1 VIVARLWRYAFV
13 DGWPFRRARSEGKL
27 MKALSLQSFIGAR
40 LRSSAIVTALVPSS
54 NILDDD
60 ARPERFPCIIV
71 RHSQPTSF
79 DRIELNIWS
88 KASGF
93 AEVREISAAI
103 AHALETSPWQLVGPE
118 PSHLRITTS
127 LFLPRNDGAY
137 SHGILSVEA
146 TI

>member
-1 VIVARLWRYAFV
+1 
-13 DGWPFRRARSEGKL
+13 

-79 DRIELNIWS
+79 DRIENTLNIWS

-118 PSHLRITTS
+118 PSNLRITTA
-127 LFLPRNDGAY
+127 LFLPCNDGAY